1 LFLGKTIGV
10 SFFSYLSIK
19 INLAALPENIRLK
32 QIIGVAIL
40 SGVGFTMSLFIG
52 GLAFFEE
59 IVYFNSA
66 KVGIIAGSL
75 ASGIVGFIVIKQGL
89 SSKNGTQ

>member
-1 LFLGKTIGV
+1 M
-10 SFFSYLSIK
+10 K
-19 INLAALPENIRLK
+19 IATLPENISFK

-52 GLAFFEE
+52 GLSFFEE
-59 IVYFNSA
+59 IVYLNSA

-75 ASGIVGFIVIKQGL
+75 ASGIVGYIVIKQGL
-89 SSKNGTQ
+89 SSKNVTQ